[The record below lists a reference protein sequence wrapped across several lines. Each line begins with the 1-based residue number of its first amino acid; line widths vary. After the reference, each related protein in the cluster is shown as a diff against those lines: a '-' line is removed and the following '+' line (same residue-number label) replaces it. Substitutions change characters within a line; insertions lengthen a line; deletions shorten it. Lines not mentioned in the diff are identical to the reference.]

1 MSLNESLMQLRLL
14 VLGLF
19 ISGSVAGQTG
29 YDLQFR
35 IRGLSDATVW
45 LGYYYGETTYR
56 KDTAVVSKDG
66 EFRFSGNEVLPQGVY
81 LIAQGKSRLIEFVI
95 GDDQRFELDTD
106 TAEYVQHMKVTGDR
120 DNEIF
125 FENMRFNMA
134 RHAEAQ
140 PFVAVIQDSTK
151 SEDEKGAARKALEKI
166 NTSVADYHEQ
176 VIRDHPNTMTAK
188 IFRATQRVQIPDAPT
203 RADGTID
210 STFQLRWYREHF
222 FDHFDLADDA
232 LIRMP
237 KPFYIEKIN
246 EYLDKLY
253 PPHPDSVIQAIDFMV
268 QKAKKNP
275 ETYKYLVF
283 QCVLRYQNPD
293 IMGLDEV
300 FVYLNDK
307 YFATGEMDYWANDQ
321 LKKNVRQHADRL
333 RKSLVGNTGANLIM
347 QDIDLKPRSMYE
359 IKSKYTVLYF
369 FDPDCSHCRKET
381 PKLVD
386 FYDRNKSRFDVE
398 VFAVSADT
406 SLTKM
411 ADYIKEMKMTWIT
424 VNGPRTYVGPYQDLY
439 DSVQTPTLYVL
450 DEKKKIIAKKIPVEK
465 LEEFLANYEKYHRNG
480 QL

>member
-1 MSLNESLMQLRLL
+1 MHYRLL
-14 VLGLF
+14 VLSLF
-19 ISGSVAGQTG
+19 ISVSVMGQSG

-35 IRGLSDATVW
+35 ITGLQDTTVW

-56 KDTAVVSKDG
+56 KDTARVGSDG
-66 EFRFSGNEVLPQGVY
+66 RFRFKGGETLPKGVY
-81 LIAQGKSRLIEFVI
+81 LIAKNKLRLIEFVV
-95 GDDQRFELDTD
+95 GDDQQFSLETD
-106 TAEYVQHMKVTGDR
+106 TAEYVGNMKVTGDP
-120 DNEIF
+120 DNAIF
-125 FENMRFNMA
+125 FENMRFNMT
-134 RHAEAQ
+134 RHDEAQ
-140 PFVAVIQDSTK
+140 PFVKIIQGSTSSK
-151 SEDEKGAARKALEKI
+151 EEKEAARKELEKV
-166 NTSVADYHEQ
+166 NESVAGYHEKI
-176 VIRDHPNTMTAK
+176 IREHPNTVTAK
-188 IFRATQRVQIPDAPT
+188 IFRATQPVNIPEAPK

-232 LIRMP
+232 LIRLP

-253 PPHPDSVIQAIDFMV
+253 APHPDTVIRAIDFMV
-268 QKAKKNP
+268 EKAKKNP

-307 YFATGEMDYWANDQ
+307 YFATGEMDFWANDQ
-321 LKKNVRQHADRL
+321 MKKNIRQHADRL

-347 QDIDLKPRSMYE
+347 QDVNHKPRNMYE
-359 IKSKYTVLYF
+359 IRSKYTVLYF
-369 FDPDCSHCRKET
+369 FDPDCSHCRIET

-386 FYDRNKSRFDVE
+386 FYDKNKTRYDVE
-398 VFAVSADT
+398 VYAVSADT

-411 ADYIKEMKMTWIT
+411 ADYIREMKMTWIT

-450 DEKKKIIAKKIPVEK
+450 DEKKKIIAKKIPVDK
-465 LEEFLANYEKYHRNG
+465 LEEFLANYEKHHKTG

>member
-1 MSLNESLMQLRLL
+1 MHRRLL
-14 VLGLF
+14 VLALF
-19 ISGSVAGQTG
+19 VSGSAMAQTG

-35 IRGLSDATVW
+35 ITGLQDTTVW

-56 KDTAVVSKDG
+56 KDTARVSADG
-66 EFRFSGNEVLPQGVY
+66 RFRFRGEETLPKGVY
-81 LIAQGKSRLIEFVI
+81 LIAKNKSRLIEFVV
-95 GDDQRFELDTD
+95 GDDQQFRLETD
-106 TAEYVQHMKVTGDR
+106 TAEYVRNMKVTGDT
-120 DNEIF
+120 DNTIF
-125 FENMRFNMA
+125 FENMRFNMD

-140 PFVAVIQDSTK
+140 PFVKVAQDS
-151 SEDEKGAARKALEKI
+151 SRSAEERAAARKALEKV
-166 NTSVADYHEQ
+166 NESVAEYHEKI
-176 VIRDHPNTMTAK
+176 IREHPGTVTAK
-188 IFRATQRVQIPDAPT
+188 IFRATQRVKIPEPPK
-203 RADGTID
+203 RADGSID
-210 STFQLRWYREHF
+210 STFQIRWYREHF
-222 FDHFDLADDA
+222 FDNFDLADDA

-237 KPFYIEKIN
+237 KPFYIEKVS
-246 EYLDKLY
+246 EYLEKLY
-253 PPHPDSVIQAIDFMV
+253 APHPDTVIRAIDFMV
-268 QKAKKNP
+268 GKAKKNP

-307 YFATGEMDYWANDQ
+307 YFATGEMDFWANDQ
-321 LKKNVRQHADRL
+321 MKKNIRQHADRL
-333 RKSLVGNTGANLIM
+333 RKSLVGNKGANLIM
-347 QDIDLKPRSMYE
+347 QDVNLKPRNMYD

-386 FYDRNKSRFDVE
+386 FYERNKARYDVE
-398 VFAVSADT
+398 VYAVSADT

-411 ADYIKEMKMTWIT
+411 ADYIKEMKMSWIT

-450 DEKKKIIAKKIPVEK
+450 DDKKKIIAKKIPVDK
-465 LEEFLANYEKYHRNG
+465 LEEFLANYEKYNKNG

>member
-1 MSLNESLMQLRLL
+1 MQRITL
-14 VLGLF
+14 VLALF
-19 ISGSVAGQTG
+19 VSGSAMGQSG

-35 IRGLSDATVW
+35 ITGLKDTTVW

-56 KDTAVVSKDG
+56 KDTAVVGSDG
-66 EFRFSGNEVLPQGVY
+66 QFRFTGEETLPKGVY
-81 LIAQGKSRLIEFVI
+81 LIAKSKSRLIEFVVS
-95 GDDQRFELDTD
+95 DDQQFKLETD
-106 TAEYVQHMKVTGDR
+106 TAEYVGNMKVTGDP

-125 FENMRFNMA
+125 FENMRFNMQ

-140 PFVAVIQDSTK
+140 AFVKIIQDSTTSK
-151 SEDEKGAARKALEKI
+151 EEKAAARKELEKV
-166 NTSVADYHEQ
+166 NESVADYHEKI
-176 VIRDHPNTMTAK
+176 IREHPNTVTAK
-188 IFRATQRVQIPDAPT
+188 IFKATQRIKIPDAPK

-237 KPFYIEKIN
+237 KPFYSEKIN

-253 PPHPDSVIQAIDFMV
+253 APHPDTVISAIDFMV
-268 QKAKKNP
+268 EKAKENP
-275 ETYKYLVF
+275 ETYKYLIF

-307 YFATGEMDYWANDQ
+307 YFASGEMDFWANDQ
-321 LKKNVRQHADRL
+321 MKKNVRQHADRL

-347 QDIDLKPRSMYE
+347 QDVNLKPRNMYE

-369 FDPDCSHCRKET
+369 FDPDCSHCRIET

-386 FYDRNKSRFDVE
+386 FYDKNKSRYDVE
-398 VFAVSADT
+398 VYAVSADT

-411 ADYIKEMKMTWIT
+411 ADYIKEMKMSWIT

-465 LEEFLANYEKYHRNG
+465 LEEFLANYEKHHKTG